1 MISSSSLFLEKYKIK
16 RTRKQKQTRLSDQA
30 QQGFL
35 GRQSTAWNTVEKYW
49 CRTRKGHQFY
59 SFTSFCSTS
68 TVNRKYE
75 MGKKDKMGRPSASK
89 QQQNMIPPRPKAPT
103 EYQLPPILTRE
114 FTEEEVLEFR
124 EAFEIFDLDKGGTYD
139 SSIGFCS
146 PLFLV

>member
-1 MISSSSLFLEKYKIK
+1 
-16 RTRKQKQTRLSDQA
+16 
-30 QQGFL
+30 
-35 GRQSTAWNTVEKYW
+35 
-49 CRTRKGHQFY
+49 
-59 SFTSFCSTS
+59 
-68 TVNRKYE
+68 

-89 QQQNMIPPRPKAPT
+89 QQQNMAPT
-103 EYQLPPILTRE
+103 EYKLPPILTRE